1 MSQTAIEVRDLVKHY
16 QILERDAGLKGAIK
30 ALFSR
35 KYRIKEAV
43 KGIDLSIAPGER
55 VGYIGFNGAGKS
67 TTIKMLAGVLRPDAG
82 GPGKSTTI
90 KMLAG
95 VLRPDAGS
103 VRVFGIDPH
112 ENRIQNARQIGAVF
126 GQRTQLFW
134 DIPVRES
141 FDLLREIYEVRRSEF
156 EETVAWFIEQLQLE
170 SLLDVPV
177 RQLSLGQKMRCELA
191 AAFLHRPRVVYLD
204 EPTIGL
210 DIDIKET
217 IRAFIREISDAWGT
231 TVILTTHDMQDIEE
245 VCDRVIVLD
254 EGRIIYDDRIETLK
268 QTFNNER
275 TLEITLDEGTTFV
288 IPPSVTGLITE
299 LASETDSIQLA
310 FNHHEISSGQLI
322 REIVNCNQVKDL
334 SVVVP
339 KMETLIR
346 NLYQPEV
353 SA

>member
-1 MSQTAIEVRDLVKHY
+1 MSQLAIEVKGLVKQY
-16 QILERDAGLKGAIK
+16 KIMERDAGLKGAIK
-30 ALFSR
+30 ALFTR

-43 KGIDLSIAPGER
+43 KGINLSIMPGER

-82 GPGKSTTI
+82 SVHVY
-90 KMLAG
+90 G
-95 VLRPDAGS
+95 V
-103 VRVFGIDPH
+103 DPH
-112 ENRIQNARQIGAVF
+112 EERVKNSRQIGAVF

-141 FDLLREIYEVRRSEF
+141 FDLLREIYEVPRDDF
-156 EETVAWFIEQLQLE
+156 QETVTWFIERLQLE
-170 SLLDVPV
+170 PLLDVPV

-275 TLEITLDEGTTFV
+275 TLEITLDEGSTFTL
-288 IPPSVTGLITE
+288 PPAVTGLVMQLETE
-299 LASETDSIQLA
+299 EETIQLA

-339 KMETLIR
+339 KMEALIR
-346 NLYQPEV
+346 NLYRTGV

>member
-1 MSQTAIEVRDLVKHY
+1 MSQSAIEVRDLVKHY

-35 KYRIKEAV
+35 KYRTKEAV

-67 TTIKMLAGVLRPDAG
+67 TTIKMLAGVLRPD
-82 GPGKSTTI
+82 T
-90 KMLAG
+90 
-95 VLRPDAGS
+95 GS
-103 VRVFGIDPH
+103 VRIFGIDPH
-112 ENRIQNARQIGAVF
+112 EDRIQNARQIGAVF

-141 FDLLREIYEVRRSEF
+141 FDLLREIYEVPRAEF
-156 EETVAWFIEQLQLE
+156 EETVAWFIARLQLE
-170 SLLDVPV
+170 PLLDVPV

-275 TLEITLDEGTTFV
+275 TLEITLDDETSFTV
-288 IPPSVTGLITE
+288 PPSVTGFVTE
-299 LASETDSIQLA
+299 LTSDRETDTIQLA

>member
-1 MSQTAIEVRDLVKHY
+1 MNEEERMSQSAIEVRDLVKHY
-16 QILERDAGLKGAIK
+16 KILERDAGLKGAIK

-82 GPGKSTTI
+82 
-90 KMLAG
+90 
-95 VLRPDAGS
+95 S
-103 VRVFGIDPH
+103 VRIFGIDPH
-112 ENRIQNARQIGAVF
+112 EDRIQNARQIGAVF

-141 FDLLREIYEVRRSEF
+141 FDLLREIYEVPRAEF
-156 EETVAWFIEQLQLE
+156 EETVAWFIARLQLE
-170 SLLDVPV
+170 PLLDVPV

-275 TLEITLDEGTTFV
+275 TLEITLDEGTTFT
-288 IPPSVTGLITE
+288 IPPSVTGLVTE
-299 LASETDSIQLA
+299 LASETDTIQLA

>member
-1 MSQTAIEVRDLVKHY
+1 MTTHAIEVIGLVKRY
-16 QILERDAGLKGAIK
+16 KIMEREAGLKGAIK

-35 KYRIKEAV
+35 KYRMKEAI
-43 KGIDLSIAPGER
+43 KGIDLTIEPGER

-82 GPGKSTTI
+82 
-90 KMLAG
+90 
-95 VLRPDAGS
+95 S
-103 VRVFGIDPH
+103 VRVFSIDPH
-112 ENRIQNARQIGAVF
+112 EDRIRNAQQIGAVF

-141 FDLLREIYEVRRSEF
+141 FDLLREIYEVPADEF
-156 EETVAWFIEQLQLE
+156 KETVTWFIERLHLE
-170 SLLDVPV
+170 PLLDVPV

-231 TVILTTHDMQDIEE
+231 TVMLTTHDMQDIEE

-254 EGRIIYDDRIETLK
+254 EGEIIYDDRIETLK
-268 QTFNNER
+268 ETFNHER
-275 TLEITLDEGTTFV
+275 TLEITLDEGVSFV
-288 IPPSVTGLITE
+288 LPPSVKGIVLE
-299 LASETDSIQLA
+299 LESDDAMIQLS
-310 FNHHEISSGQLI
+310 FNHRELSSGQLI
-322 REIVNCNQVKDL
+322 REIVQYNQIKDL

-346 NLYQPEV
+346 NLYGAEV
-353 SA
+353 RV

>member
-1 MSQTAIEVRDLVKHY
+1 MSQLAIEVKGLVKQY
-16 QILERDAGLKGAIK
+16 KIMERDAGLKGAIK
-30 ALFSR
+30 ALFTR

-82 GPGKSTTI
+82 
-90 KMLAG
+90 
-95 VLRPDAGS
+95 S
-103 VRVFGIDPH
+103 VHVYGIDPH
-112 ENRIQNARQIGAVF
+112 EERVKNARQIGAVF

-141 FDLLREIYEVRRSEF
+141 FDLLREIYEVPRDEF
-156 EETVAWFIEQLQLE
+156 QETVNWFIERLQLNP
-170 SLLDVPV
+170 LLDVPV

-275 TLEITLDEGTTFV
+275 TLEITLDEGSMFQL
-288 IPPSVTGLITE
+288 PPSVTGLVMRLETE
-299 LASETDSIQLA
+299 DETIQLA

-339 KMETLIR
+339 KMEALIR
-346 NLYQPEV
+346 NLYKTGV

>member
-1 MSQTAIEVRDLVKHY
+1 MSQLAIEVKGLVKQY
-16 QILERDAGLKGAIK
+16 KIMERDAGLKGAIK
-30 ALFSR
+30 ALFTR

-43 KGIDLSIAPGER
+43 KGIDLSIMPGER

-82 GPGKSTTI
+82 SVHVY
-90 KMLAG
+90 G
-95 VLRPDAGS
+95 V
-103 VRVFGIDPH
+103 DPH
-112 ENRIQNARQIGAVF
+112 EERVKNARQIGAVF

-141 FDLLREIYEVRRSEF
+141 FDLLREIYEVPRDEF
-156 EETVAWFIEQLQLE
+156 QEMVTWFIERLQLE
-170 SLLDVPV
+170 PLLDVPV

-275 TLEITLDEGTTFV
+275 TLEITLDEGSTFTL
-288 IPPSVTGLITE
+288 PPAVTGLVMR
-299 LASETDSIQLA
+299 LETDEETIQLA

-339 KMETLIR
+339 KMEALIR
-346 NLYQPEV
+346 NLYKTGV

>member
-1 MSQTAIEVRDLVKHY
+1 MPQLAIEVKGLVKQY
-16 QILERDAGLKGAIK
+16 KIMERDAGLKGAIK
-30 ALFSR
+30 ALFTR

-43 KGIDLSIAPGER
+43 KGIDLSIMPGER

-82 GPGKSTTI
+82 SVHVY
-90 KMLAG
+90 G
-95 VLRPDAGS
+95 V
-103 VRVFGIDPH
+103 DPH
-112 ENRIQNARQIGAVF
+112 EERVKNARQIGAVF

-141 FDLLREIYEVRRSEF
+141 FDLLREIYEVPRDKF
-156 EETVAWFIEQLQLE
+156 QETVTWFIERLQLDP
-170 SLLDVPV
+170 LLDVPV

-275 TLEITLDEGTTFV
+275 TLEITLDEGSTFTL
-288 IPPSVTGLITE
+288 PPAVTGLVMRLETE
-299 LASETDSIQLA
+299 EETIQLA

-339 KMETLIR
+339 KMEALIR
-346 NLYQPEV
+346 NLYKTGV

>member
-1 MSQTAIEVRDLVKHY
+1 
-16 QILERDAGLKGAIK
+16 
-30 ALFSR
+30 
-35 KYRIKEAV
+35 
-43 KGIDLSIAPGER
+43 
-55 VGYIGFNGAGKS
+55 
-67 TTIKMLAGVLRPDAG
+67 
-82 GPGKSTTI
+82 
-90 KMLAG
+90 
-95 VLRPDAGS
+95 
-103 VRVFGIDPH
+103 
-112 ENRIQNARQIGAVF
+112 
-126 GQRTQLFW
+126 
-134 DIPVRES
+134 
-141 FDLLREIYEVRRSEF
+141 
-156 EETVAWFIEQLQLE
+156 
-170 SLLDVPV
+170 
-177 RQLSLGQKMRCELA
+177 
-191 AAFLHRPRVVYLD
+191 LD

-275 TLEITLDEGTTFV
+275 TLEITLDEGTTFT
-288 IPPSVTGLITE
+288 IPPSVTGLVTE
-299 LASETDSIQLA
+299 LASETDTIQLA

>member
-1 MSQTAIEVRDLVKHY
+1 MNKEERMSQSAIEVHDLVKHY

-82 GPGKSTTI
+82 
-90 KMLAG
+90 
-95 VLRPDAGS
+95 S

-112 ENRIQNARQIGAVF
+112 TDRIQNARQIGAVF

-141 FDLLREIYEVRRSEF
+141 FDLLREIYEVPRAEF
-156 EETVAWFIEQLQLE
+156 DETVAWFIERLQLE
-170 SLLDVPV
+170 PLLDVPV

-275 TLEITLDEGTTFV
+275 TLEITLDEGTAFV
-288 IPPSVTGLITE
+288 IPPSVTGLVTE